1 MANPPE
7 IEAVVPSDLQ
17 DLVPV
22 FLENRKK
29 DLHSLTVAIAAGDFE
44 LVRRIGHRMK
54 GSGRSYGFSA
64 ITALG
69 MQMEERGKARD
80 RDGVIKLLAKYRH
93 YLDNVKIKYE
103 AG

>member
-7 IEAVVPSDLQ
+7 IEAVVPRDLQ
-17 DLVPV
+17 DLIPV

-54 GSGRSYGFSA
+54 GSGQSYGFSA

-80 RDGVIKLLAKYRH
+80 RNGVITLLAKYRH

-103 AG
+103 EG

>member
-1 MANPPE
+1 
-7 IEAVVPSDLQ
+7 
-17 DLVPV
+17 
-22 FLENRKK
+22 
-29 DLHSLTVAIAAGDFE
+29 
-44 LVRRIGHRMK
+44 MK

>member
-1 MANPPE
+1 MTNPPE
-7 IEAVVPSDLQ
+7 IEAVVPSELQ
-17 DLVPV
+17 DLIPV
-22 FLENRKK
+22 YLENRKK

-54 GSGRSYGFSA
+54 GSGHSYGFSA

-80 RDGVIKLLAKYRH
+80 RNGAITLLAKYRH

-103 AG
+103 ER